1 MPAVDA
7 EMSARPRWRRV
18 VLAAAALAGAL
29 ALSGCF
35 DLELT
40 LKLNSDGSG
49 TLSTRAIL
57 SKQIVDLGARGRPP
71 ESRLLG
77 QHGRVRRKSE
87 IRNGELVQEEIA
99 EFASLEDLRG
109 IKGGTIEV
117 TSRGT
122 TFWGAERSR
131 VRWILHTSKRQSD
144 APPPDPRIVENL
156 VRGHILIVE
165 VNIPCTVTDA
175 RDVKLNTTSVP
186 PYVTRD
192 VLRGSRVRWVVP
204 LSALMATP
212 NDKIVFDVECW
223 SFAGIK
229 PGKTPM

>member
-1 MPAVDA
+1 MTATG
-7 EMSARPRWRRV
+7 ARARK
-18 VLAAAALAGAL
+18 LFQAALVLAGAL
-29 ALSGCF
+29 VLSGCF

-57 SKQIVDLGARGRPP
+57 SKEIVDMGARAEPP

-77 QHGRVRRKSE
+77 DGRRVRRKSE
-87 IRNGELVQEEIA
+87 IRNGQLVQEEVA
-99 EFASLEDLRG
+99 EFSSLENLRG
-109 IKGGTIEV
+109 IKGGSIEV
-117 TSRGT
+117 ASRGT

-131 VRWILHTSKRQSD
+131 VRWTLHTTKGPSD
-144 APPPDPRIVENL
+144 APPPDPRLLESM

-165 VNIPCTVTDA
+165 MNIPCTVSDA
-175 RDVKLNTTSVP
+175 RHVKLNTTSVP
-186 PYVTRD
+186 PYVTHD
-192 VLRGSRVRWVVP
+192 ILRGSKIRWVVP

-223 SFAGIK
+223 SFSGIK
-229 PGKTPM
+229 PGRTPM